1 MPSSTRWPDDLR
13 HEVRWPKLV
22 LGRFHSPPSSI
33 LSKTKEKS
41 ILVVMVMEDYT
52 FGSVPLVLKIMLA
65 NAQDDTWN
73 QPYSQYYANIRGF
86 CSKLNHVPRG

>member
-1 MPSSTRWPDDLR
+1 
-13 HEVRWPKLV
+13 
-22 LGRFHSPPSSI
+22 
-33 LSKTKEKS
+33 
-41 ILVVMVMEDYT
+41 MVMEDYT